1 MADSVVGICNIAL
14 TSLGANP
21 ITDLSD
27 GSTEAIL
34 CTSMWD
40 NARRAALR
48 LHPWNFALKRIEL
61 APEATAPAFDYKY
74 SYPLPADCLR
84 VIQVFQNEDY
94 KIENKRIITNKTTCF
109 IRYVFD
115 NTDIGSWDDSF
126 KDLMAAR
133 MRFDLAYAITR
144 SNTAVNTAAA
154 ILQDK
159 LRAAKGVDA
168 SEDISEPFGQFD
180 NSLVGV
186 RFNG

>member
-27 GSTEAIL
+27 GSTEAVL

-40 NARRAALR
+40 NARRAVLR
-48 LHPWNFALKRIEL
+48 SHPWNFAVKRIEL
-61 APEATAPAFDYKY
+61 APEPTAPVFKY
-74 SYPLPADCLR
+74 QFSYPLPADCMR
-84 VIQVFQNEDY
+84 VVEVYSNEDY
-94 KIENKRIITNKTTCF
+94 RVENKRVITNRASCF
-109 IRYVFD
+109 LRFIYD
-115 NTDIGSWDDSF
+115 NTDIGSWDDTF

-133 MRFDLAYAITR
+133 MRWDLAYAITR
-144 SNTAVNTAAA
+144 SNSAANLAAA
-154 ILQDK
+154 IYADK
-159 LRAAKGVDA
+159 LRVAKGVDA
-168 SEDISEPFGQFD
+168 SEDIAEPFGQFD